1 MKDQVGLIIH
11 PEQETYL
18 ERLLPKRDGILAE
31 MERFAEENG
40 IPIADPEVA
49 MFLEMTVRAIRATRV
64 LEVGTA
70 IGYADIFM
78 ARGMSPGGTVET
90 IDVSDEMIGKAKEYV
105 KRAGLEDRVA
115 FHKGPGL
122 TVIPRLKGPFD
133 LVYLDAVKEE
143 YRTYLDLALPL
154 TRVGSVFVCD
164 NVLWKGQ
171 VASGSLLADYYRR
184 STEAFRAFN
193 DYFVHHPQLLAQVL
207 PLGDG
212 LGYGVKLR

>member
-11 PEQETYL
+11 REQEEYL
-18 ERLLPKRDGILAE
+18 GRLLPKRDGLLAE
-31 MERFAEENG
+31 MERYAEEDG

-49 MFLEMTVRAIRATRV
+49 MFLEITVRAIRAKRV

-78 ARGMSPGGTVET
+78 ARAMAAGGVVET
-90 IDVSDEMIGKAKEYV
+90 IDVSDEMIGKAREYV
-105 KRAGLEDRVA
+105 KRAGLEDRVT
-115 FHKGPGL
+115 FHEGPAL
-122 TVIPRLKGPFD
+122 TVIPRLEGPFD

-143 YRTYLDLALPL
+143 YPRYLDLALPL
-154 TRVGSVFVCD
+154 TRVGGVFVCD

-171 VASGSLLADYYRR
+171 VAGGSLLADHYRR
-184 STEAFRAFN
+184 STEALRGFN

-207 PLGDG
+207 PVGDG
-212 LGYGVKLR
+212 LAYGVKVQ

>member
-1 MKDQVGLIIH
+1 MKDQLGLIIH
-11 PEQETYL
+11 REQEEYL
-18 ERLLPKRDGILAE
+18 GRLLPKRVGLLAE
-31 MERFAEENG
+31 MERYAEENG

-49 MFLEMTVRAIRATRV
+49 MFLEITVRAIRAKRV

-78 ARGMSPGGTVET
+78 ARAMSAGGVVET

-105 KRAGLEDRVA
+105 KRAGLQDRVA
-115 FHKGPGL
+115 FHKGPAL
-122 TVIPRLKGPFD
+122 TVIPTLQGPFD
-133 LVYLDAVKEE
+133 LVYLDAAKEE
-143 YRTYLDLALPL
+143 YRAYLDLALPL
-154 TRVGSVFVCD
+154 TRMCGVFVCD

-171 VASGSLLADYYRR
+171 VAGGSLLADYYRR
-184 STEAFRAFN
+184 STEALRGFN

-212 LGYGVKLR
+212 LAYGVKLR

>member
-11 PEQETYL
+11 REQEEYL
-18 ERLLPKRDGILAE
+18 ERLLPKRDGLLAE
-31 MERFAEENG
+31 MERYAEENG
-40 IPIADPEVA
+40 VPIADPEVA
-49 MFLEMTVRAIRATRV
+49 MFLEVTVRAIRAKQV

-78 ARGMSPGGTVET
+78 ARGMSPGGMLVT
-90 IDVSDEMIGKAKEYV
+90 IDVNDDMIGKAREYV

-115 FHKGPGL
+115 FHKGPAL
-122 TVIPRLKGPFD
+122 TVIPTLQGPFD

-143 YRTYLDLALPL
+143 YRAYLDLALPL
-154 TRVGSVFVCD
+154 ARVGGVFVCD

-171 VASGSLLADYYRR
+171 VARGSLLADYYRH
-184 STEAFRAFN
+184 STEALRGFN

-207 PLGDG
+207 PVGDG
-212 LGYGVKLR
+212 LAYGIRVR